1 MLATAAFSQGSR
13 WMQNVGSSNLSTA
26 AAVLPVVVTSGLRIA
41 RKSPLK
47 NSLGSNGPF
56 GAVAIE
62 KVGKQHNEARRSEP
76 FRHTYQGRPV
86 PSAASM

>member
-1 MLATAAFSQGSR
+1 MRHWRGLNGGFVRDSSLQPRLALDA
-13 WMQNVGSSNLSTA
+13 VDSSNLSTA
-26 AAVLPVVVTSGLRIA
+26 ATVLPVVVTSGLRIA

-47 NSLGSNGPF
+47 GSLGSNGPF

-76 FRHTYQGRPV
+76 FSLDFV
-86 PSAASM
+86 